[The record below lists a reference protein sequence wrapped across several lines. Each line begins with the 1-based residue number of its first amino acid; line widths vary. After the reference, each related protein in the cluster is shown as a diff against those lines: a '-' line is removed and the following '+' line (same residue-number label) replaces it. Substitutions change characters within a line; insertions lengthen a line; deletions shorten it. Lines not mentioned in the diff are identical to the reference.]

1 MIVSRQKAPAT
12 DNLMTRRLYAT
23 IQVCTQLK
31 TVTLSRRLSACPAL
45 IRIRSSRA
53 GSEGTGSRESE
64 KEAPMSKQK
73 NTSSGEERSMLF
85 RLAMIGTAIGLLLA
99 VAI

>member
-1 MIVSRQKAPAT
+1 
-12 DNLMTRRLYAT
+12 
-23 IQVCTQLK
+23 
-31 TVTLSRRLSACPAL
+31 
-45 IRIRSSRA
+45 
-53 GSEGTGSRESE
+53 
-64 KEAPMSKQK
+64 MSKQK